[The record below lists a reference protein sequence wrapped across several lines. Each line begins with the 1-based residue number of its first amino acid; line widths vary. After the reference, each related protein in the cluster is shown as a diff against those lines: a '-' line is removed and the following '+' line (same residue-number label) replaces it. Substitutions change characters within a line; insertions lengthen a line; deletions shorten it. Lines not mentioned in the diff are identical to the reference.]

1 MESTSAN
8 SILSR
13 LAAEQMRVERGRR
26 GGGGA
31 AAAAS
36 VATAAVT
43 ETNSNTAAAAAAAT
57 AMSAEPDDG
66 ERNGSRPKD
75 PPGPIERELM
85 DLDLDLDGPSWPFD
99 LTHDLSN
106 PSSPFLLSFFSS
118 FPPNPNLQPPVSS
131 TEQPSSPLW
140 AFPDAADDKFV
151 DNSVL
156 PFHGGLRFADCARF
170 FSGNP
175 DSIQGN
181 PAEEVDKRRLLPD
194 DDDASDESCII
205 KERMTQALRHF
216 KNSSEQHF
224 LVQVWAPVK
233 NGDKYVL
240 TTSGQ
245 PFVLDPHSNGLLQY
259 RTVSLMY
266 LFSVDGESD
275 GDLGLPGRVFR
286 QKIPEWTPNVQYYS
300 SKEYPRLNHALHYN
314 VRGTLALP
322 VFEPS
327 GQSCIGVV
335 ELIMTSQK
343 INYASEVDKVC
354 KALEAV
360 NLKSSDILD
369 HPSRQIC
376 NEGRQTALAEILEI
390 LTVVCETHKVPLAQ
404 TWVPCQHRS
413 ILAYGGGSKKSCT
426 SIDGSCMGQVCMSTT
441 DVAIYVLDAHMWG
454 FRDACAEHHLQK
466 GQGVAGRAFSSHRP
480 CFCSDITKFT
490 KTEYP
495 LVHYARMFGL
505 VSCFAISLRSTQTG
519 SDDYILEFFLPLDC
533 KEPCEQMDLMKS
545 ISTTMRQCFR
555 SLKASTYNELVDE
568 RCLETIEANTNEK
581 MDSKSEHD
589 HIDVR
594 VPPGISSQ
602 GLDGI
607 EFDSLLNGKD
617 VIANALEGQ
626 LAADIDAEKTANNT
640 LIGVDECQNT
650 VSLSDNKSAKTSERR
665 RGKTEKS
672 ISLEVLQQYFAGS
685 LKDAAKSLGVC
696 PTTMKRICRQHGIS
710 RWPSLKINK
719 VNRSL
724 SKLKRVIESVQ
735 GAEGA
740 FSLASLTSPL
750 PVSVGS
756 ITWPVNV
763 EGPLQSLQVSKAS
776 EFLGGRER
784 HSPPLETPE
793 RQQETIGLF
802 GQHEH
807 VDKQNSP
814 QEEPARGSPGS
825 KSRSGSGDE
834 SAETPISA
842 DSCQGSPTNETNM
855 QNLQLVSSFREQTLD
870 IGSFLPGSS
879 GGSSLLAA
887 YSIPDALVTTQAHTQ
902 PQSVLGGMLVED
914 SGSCQDFRD
923 LCNLA
928 TDGCPDEPLSSDR
941 SNVHAL
947 PHLTCTNP
955 HVSAS
960 QGLRTVT
967 IKASYKDDII
977 RFKLPLAS
985 GVVELKEEVSKRLK
999 LEVGTFDIKYLD
1011 DDQEWVLLA
1020 CDADLQECVEIS
1032 KSWGGNVIRLLV
1044 QDITAN
1050 FGSSVE
1056 STGE

>member
-1 MESTSAN
+1 
-8 SILSR
+8 
-13 LAAEQMRVERGRR
+13 
-26 GGGGA
+26 
-31 AAAAS
+31 
-36 VATAAVT
+36 
-43 ETNSNTAAAAAAAT
+43 
-57 AMSAEPDDG
+57 MSAEPGDV
-66 ERNGSRPKD
+66 ERYNSRTKD

-85 DLDLDLDGPSWPFD
+85 DIDLDLDGPSWPFD
-99 LTHDLSN
+99 PTHDLSN
-106 PSSPFLLSFFSS
+106 SSSPFLLSFFSS
-118 FPPNPNLQPPVSS
+118 FSPNPNIQPPVSS
-131 TEQPSSPLW
+131 SEQPSSPLW
-140 AFPDAADDKFV
+140 TFHDAADDKFA

-156 PFHGGLRFADCARF
+156 PFHGGLRFADSARF
-170 FSGNP
+170 LSSNP
-175 DSIQGN
+175 DSTQGN
-181 PAEEVDKRRLLPD
+181 PAEEDDKRRLLQASTNIMAD
-194 DDDASDESCII
+194 DDTSDESCII
-205 KERMTQALRHF
+205 KERMTQALRYL
-216 KNSSEQHF
+216 KDSAEQHF

-286 QKIPEWTPNVQYYS
+286 QKQPEWTPNVQYYS

-360 NLKSSDILD
+360 NLKSSDLLD

-376 NEGRQTALAEILEI
+376 NEGRQAALAEILEM
-390 LTVVCETHKVPLAQ
+390 LTVVCETHKLPLAQ
-404 TWVPCQHRS
+404 TWVPCRHRS
-413 ILAYGGGSKKSCT
+413 VLAYGGGSKKSCT

-441 DVAIYVLDAHMWG
+441 DAAFYVVDAHMWG
-454 FRDACAEHHLQK
+454 FRDACAEHHLRK
-466 GQGVAGRAFSSHRP
+466 GQGVAGRAFSARKP
-480 CFCSDITKFT
+480 CFSSDITKFT

-495 LVHYARMFGL
+495 LVHYARMFGIM
-505 VSCFAISLRSTQTG
+505 SCFAISLKSTQTG
-519 SDDYILEFFLPLDC
+519 SDDYILEFFLPLNC
-533 KEPCEQMDLMKS
+533 KEPSEQMDLLKS

-555 SLKASTYNELVDE
+555 SLKASTVDE
-568 RCLETIEANTNEK
+568 LQDEGCLEVIETNRNKE
-581 MDSKSEHD
+581 MDSKPEHD
-589 HIDVR
+589 PINFQT
-594 VPPGISSQ
+594 PPSISSQ
-602 GLDGI
+602 ELDGL
-607 EFDSLLNGKD
+607 EFDSLLNGRD
-617 VIANALEGQ
+617 VIPNLLEGQ
-626 LAADIDAEKTANNT
+626 LATNVDAGKTENRTLNGAD
-640 LIGVDECQNT
+640 GCQNT
-650 VSLSDNKSAKTSERR
+650 VSSCDHKSTKTSERR

-710 RWPSLKINK
+710 RWPSRKINK

-735 GAEGA
+735 GTKGA

-750 PVSVGS
+750 PVSVSS
-756 ITWPVNV
+756 ITWPVSV
-763 EGPLQSLQVSKAS
+763 EGELQSPPASKTS
-776 EFLGGRER
+776 DLLGGGEKR
-784 HSPPLETPE
+784 SPPLETSE
-793 RQQETIGLF
+793 RQLESVGLL
-802 GQHEH
+802 GQHKL
-807 VDKQNSP
+807 VDRQNCP
-814 QEEPARGSPGS
+814 QEEAARGSPGS
-825 KSRSGSGDE
+825 KSRSGSGEE
-834 SAETPISA
+834 STESPISA
-842 DSCQGSPTNETNM
+842 ESCQGSPTNEINM
-855 QNLQLVSSFREQTLD
+855 ENLQLVSSFQGQTLD
-870 IGSFLPGSS
+870 IDSLIPGSTE
-879 GGSSLLAA
+879 GSSLLAA
-887 YSIPDALVTTQAHTQ
+887 YSIPDALVTTQ
-902 PQSVLGGMLVED
+902 PQSVLAGMLVED

-928 TDGCPDEPLSSDR
+928 AEGYQDEPLCPER
-941 SNVHAL
+941 SNVPAI
-947 PHLTCTNP
+947 PNLTCTTP

-960 QGLRTVT
+960 PETRTVT
-967 IKASYKDDII
+967 IKATYKEDII

-1020 CDADLQECVEIS
+1020 CEADLQECVEIS

-1044 QDITAN
+1044 HDITAN
-1050 FGSSVE
+1050 FGSSCE